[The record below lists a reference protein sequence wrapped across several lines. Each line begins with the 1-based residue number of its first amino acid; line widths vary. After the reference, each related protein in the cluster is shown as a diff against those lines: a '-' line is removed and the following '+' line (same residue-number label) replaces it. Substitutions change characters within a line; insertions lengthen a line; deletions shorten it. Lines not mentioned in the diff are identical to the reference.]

1 MTDDTYY
8 LNYIKSRATALATYG
23 AEAEDLSQEGLLA
36 LYDALR
42 TYDSSRRVPFGAYAA
57 ACINNRMLS
66 AVRSAN
72 AGKNIPLRDY
82 SSIYDTPETEL
93 PSGGDPSDVLVEREG
108 YERLLS
114 EIRLSLSALE
124 RKVLALQLSGYS
136 YADISSALGIERK
149 SVDNALV
156 RVRRKLQSVQ

>member
-1 MTDDTYY
+1 MTDDKYY
-8 LNYIKSRATALATYG
+8 LNYIQSRAAALATYG

-66 AVRSAN
+66 AVRQAN

-82 SSIYDTPETEL
+82 SSIYDTDETAL
-93 PSGGDPSDVLVEREG
+93 PAGNDPSDVLVEREG
-108 YERLLS
+108 YEKLLS
-114 EIRLSLSALE
+114 DIRLKLSELE
-124 RKVLALQLSGYS
+124 RKVLSLQLAGYS
-136 YADISSALGIERK
+136 YSDISDALGIERK
-149 SVDNALV
+149 SVDNALA
-156 RVRRKLQSVQ
+156 RARRKLQSVQ